1 MCVCLYVLV
10 FVCRPYFPIYRLDSS
25 ELSKWQ
31 EDVLGVAAE
40 SVRAWLA
47 RDKRDGEH
55 SGGMAELPH
64 QDKLLLPDGEAKR
77 SEGDDKQMQASG
89 DGKWTR
95 HVCELCG
102 GKVIVGDIQWR
113 AHEQSRGHRRRRSSK
128 RQKAQKQQQKQAES
142 LADAVGGS
150 EDDGLFGILNEAQLE

>member
-1 MCVCLYVLV
+1 MSWCL
-10 FVCRPYFPIYRLDSS
+10 CRPYFPIYRLDSS
-25 ELSKWQ
+25 DLSKWQ

-40 SVRAWLA
+40 SVRSWLA
-47 RDKRDGEH
+47 RDRRDGEH
-55 SGGMAELPH
+55 SGGMPH
-64 QDKLLLPDGEAKR
+64 QDKLLLLLLPDGEAKR
-77 SEGDDKQMQASG
+77 SEGDDKKMQASG

-113 AHEQSRGHRRRRSSK
+113 AHEQSRGHRRRRRSSK

-150 EDDGLFGILNEAQLE
+150 EGGGGLFGILDEAQLE